1 MWIWLFASIVHASG
15 CPASISAERWSTQLH
30 QLQEDALFG
39 ADGADQALA
48 RLTDDALCVDAP
60 ISSAELA
67 ALWLARGS
75 WEVLTNATGPNT
87 RDYFANA
94 WAIGGEAAWDPSYGT
109 KVQAWFYESAP
120 SGPPAALLIYEP
132 NDVMALDGV
141 VIYDAGPFT
150 LTPGEHL
157 VQWSVDGVWRGVWIH
172 LGPGEQKLLGAAL
185 PVHVE
190 PPVPD
195 APRRS
200 EGPGTVRAGGQLSAG
215 VAGLYAVGTLRDAE
229 GLSYGVEGVDGAPLL
244 ATEIW
249 LGSDRFWGRFTAV
262 GVRAPTLADLA
273 WPRALGLY
281 GGVGLHVA
289 GLRIDAGIGARA
301 INLPLQV
308 AAGYFGDSG
317 APEFDIA
324 PAMTGAALVE
334 VHAGGKLG
342 LDGCLNAELGRLAV
356 GGELGLGP
364 FWAINDTISLTTTA
378 SAGAMALREQEGV
391 VRWWSATGGTRWSF

>member
-1 MWIWLFASIVHASG
+1 MWIWLFSSIVHAAP
-15 CPASISAERWSTQLH
+15 CTDSISAERWSEQLRT
-30 QLQEDALFG
+30 LQEDALFG

-48 RLTDDALCVDAP
+48 QLTDDALCVDAP

-75 WEVLTNATGPNT
+75 WEVLTNAVGHNT
-87 RDYFANA
+87 RGYFANA

-157 VQWSVDGVWRGVWIH
+157 VQWSVDGVWRGLWIH
-172 LGPGEQKLLGAAL
+172 LGPGEQKLLGTPPPIYA
-185 PVHVE
+185 E

-200 EGPGTVRAGGQLSAG
+200 EGPGTLRAGGELSAG

-229 GLSYGVEGVDGAPLL
+229 GLSYGVEGVDGAPLM

-262 GVRAPTLADLA
+262 GVRAPSLADLA

-281 GGVGLHVA
+281 GGVSFPTANLQ
-289 GLRIDAGIGARA
+289 LNAGIGARV
-301 INLPLQV
+301 INLPMQ
-308 AAGYFGDSG
+308 ATAGYFGGSG
-317 APEFDIA
+317 APEFESIA
-324 PAMTGAALVE
+324 AMTGAALVE
-334 VHAGGKLG
+334 ARAGGKLG
-342 LDGCLNAELGRLAV
+342 LDGHLNAELGRRSLGA
-356 GGELGLGP
+356 ELGLGP
-364 FWAINDTISLTTTA
+364 FWAINDSISLTTTA
-378 SAGAMALREQEGV
+378 SAGVLALREQEGV